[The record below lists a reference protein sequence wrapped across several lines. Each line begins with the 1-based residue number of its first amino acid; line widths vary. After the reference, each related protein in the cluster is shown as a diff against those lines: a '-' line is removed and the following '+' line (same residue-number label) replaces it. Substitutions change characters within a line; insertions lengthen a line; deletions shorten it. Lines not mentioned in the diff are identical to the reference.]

1 MTPGPRRPIAAALA
15 LLLVGS
21 GLASG
26 QTRFTDVTDVVIV
39 EIPVQVIHD
48 GEPVRGLTAE
58 NFEVRDGRKKRQIVH
73 FDEIDLTVAEPGE
86 GAESSVEDIPISAR
100 RHFLLLFDL
109 ALSQPGKV
117 LRARQAAKELVKTS
131 LHPTDLV
138 SVALYSNQ
146 GARIL
151 LGFTPDREQI
161 EIAIDTLGMRG
172 LLYGTPDPLGIVL
185 TDAPEASIPVPGGGG
200 ESPGG
205 VDVDAELRDI
215 LSRLDAQ
222 VAAASDRNSILALS
236 SALTA
241 LAQMIGSVDGRK
253 HVVFFSEGFNSTIPL
268 GLGVTNEGDRAQ
280 SQGQA
285 ESAMS
290 GRYWEVNNDL
300 RFGNTHTLASLD
312 EMSKEFVRAG
322 AAVHSV
328 DIGGMRADGDVRE
341 RPRSD
346 DGLFLMADK
355 TGGEYYRNYNHFGDA
370 VQKLIDRTSVT
381 YLLTIQPTD
390 LDDDGRYRRLSVK
403 LKGGPKKATLIHRP
417 GYHAPKPFSEQSPLE
432 RRMVTAELL
441 LSNLEGGP
449 FELDVITEQVA
460 GRSVEVTIGVEG
472 GPLMKGNRGSKM
484 PTEFFAYAID
494 EKGAIRDFFSTVI
507 TFDLN
512 KVREQLASEGFRTS
526 GKLELRPGVYKLRT
540 LVRNSNTGNTGLE
553 TTTLVVSEESPSTS

>member
-1 MTPGPRRPIAAALA
+1 
-15 LLLVGS
+15 
-21 GLASG
+21 
-26 QTRFTDVTDVVIV
+26 
-39 EIPVQVIHD
+39 
-48 GEPVRGLTAE
+48 
-58 NFEVRDGRKKRQIVH
+58 
-73 FDEIDLTVAEPGE
+73 
-86 GAESSVEDIPISAR
+86 
-100 RHFLLLFDL
+100 
-109 ALSQPGKV
+109 V

-200 ESPGG
+200 ETPPGG
-205 VDVDAELRDI
+205 IDVDAELRDI
-215 LSRLDAQ
+215 LNRMDAQ

-241 LAQMIGSVDGRK
+241 LAQMIGAVDGRK
-253 HVVFFSEGFNSTIPL
+253 HVVFFSEGFNSAIPL
-268 GLGVTNEGDRAQ
+268 GLGVAEERDRALSA
-280 SQGQA
+280 SQN

-290 GRYWEVNNDL
+290 GRYWEVNSDA
-300 RFGNTHTLASLD
+300 RFGNTHTLGSLD

-328 DIGGMRADGDVRE
+328 DIGGMRAGADVGE

-355 TGGEYYRNYNHFGDA
+355 TGGEYYRNYNDFGDA
-370 VQKLIDRTSVT
+370 VEKLIDRTSVT
-381 YLLTIQPTD
+381 YLLTIQPED
-390 LDDDGRYRRLSVK
+390 LEQDGRYRRLSVK
-403 LKGGPKKATLIHRP
+403 LKGAPKKATVIHRP

-432 RRMVTAELL
+432 RRMATAELL
-441 LSNLEGGP
+441 LGNLEGGP
-449 FELDVITEQVA
+449 FELDVVTEQIE
-460 GRSVEVTIGVEG
+460 RRLFRVTIGVEG
-472 GPLMKGNRGSKM
+472 KPLMRGNRGTKM
-484 PTEFFAYAID
+484 PTEFFSYAID
-494 EKGAIRDFFSTVI
+494 EKGAIRDFFSKVV

-512 KVREQLASEGFRTS
+512 KVREDLAENGYEVT
-526 GKLELRPGVYKLRT
+526 GTLDLRPGVYKLRT

-553 TTTLVVSEESPSTS
+553 TTRLVVPDEPPSTS